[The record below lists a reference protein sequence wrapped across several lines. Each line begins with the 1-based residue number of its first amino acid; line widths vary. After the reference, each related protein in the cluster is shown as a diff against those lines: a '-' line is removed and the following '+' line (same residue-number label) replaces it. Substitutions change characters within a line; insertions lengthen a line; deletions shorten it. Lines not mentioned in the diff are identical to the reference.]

1 MSGMHLSAEELQ
13 QYVLNRAEC
22 PAESILHVGTCPDCH
37 ADVAAYVLLME
48 GLGQQ
53 PKPAFD
59 FDVAAAV
66 MERLEAE
73 PGMTLPLEPGMTVPL
88 EPGMAVRRKAD
99 RPYRY
104 VMAALI
110 LLMTGIPAWLFRR
123 SAYFVFTDIQA
134 VFLYPIL
141 AATGMILAWRIL
153 HLYKKYQNVFNIIN
167 K

>member
-1 MSGMHLSAEELQ
+1 MSGMHLSTEELQ

-22 PAESILHVGTCPDCH
+22 PAESILHVGTCPDCQ

-73 PGMTLPLEPGMTVPL
+73 PGMTLPL

-141 AATGMILAWRIL
+141 AATGIILVWRIL
-153 HLYKKYQNVFNIIN
+153 QLYKKYQNVFNIIN

>member
-1 MSGMHLSAEELQ
+1 MHLSAEELQ
-13 QYVLNRAEC
+13 QYVLNRAAC
-22 PAESILHVGTCPDCH
+22 TAERILHVGACPDCQ
-37 ADVAAYVLLME
+37 ADVAAYTLLMD
-48 GLGQQ
+48 GLRQQ

-59 FDVAAAV
+59 FDIAAV
-66 MERLEAE
+66 LVEKLEMEQGMKLRLETEQGTAAR
-73 PGMTLPLEPGMTVPL
+73 P
-88 EPGMAVRRKAD
+88 KAD

-110 LLMTGIPAWLFRR
+110 LVMTGIPAWLFRR
-123 SAYFVFTDIQA
+123 SAYFVFTDTQA

-141 AATGMILAWRIL
+141 TAAGTILVWRIL

>member
-1 MSGMHLSAEELQ
+1 M
-13 QYVLNRAEC
+13 
-22 PAESILHVGTCPDCH
+22 HVGACPDCQ
-37 ADVAAYVLLME
+37 ANVAAYALLME

-73 PGMTLPLEPGMTVPL
+73 PGMAVPL

>member
-1 MSGMHLSAEELQ
+1 MNGMHLSTEELQ
-13 QYVLNRAEC
+13 QYVLNRAAS
-22 PAESILHVGTCPDCH
+22 PADCIMHIGTCPDCQ
-37 ADVAAYVLLME
+37 ADVAAYTWLME
-48 GLGQQ
+48 GLRQQ
-53 PKPAFD
+53 TKPAFD
-59 FDVAAAV
+59 FDVAAV
-66 MERLEAE
+66 LVEKLEMEQGMKLRLETEQGTAAQ
-73 PGMTLPLEPGMTVPL
+73 P
-88 EPGMAVRRKAD
+88 KAD

-110 LLMTGIPAWLFRR
+110 LVMTGIPAWLFRR

-141 AATGMILAWRIL
+141 AATGTILVWRIL